1 MRIEERQITRHLGLD
16 DDLLDRIFSARGIAE
31 PSQLERGLTNLLS
44 PADLP
49 DIDIAAARLADAV
62 EQNQNILIVG
72 DFDADGATSVALCL
86 LALRA
91 MGAVNVDFLV
101 PNRFDYG
108 YGLSPEIVQLA
119 ATRAPTVIVTVDNGV
134 ASVDGVAMA
143 NEAGIDVVVTDH
155 HLPGDV
161 LPDAHALVNPN
172 VGDNAFASKSMAG
185 VGVAY
190 YLLSWVRQTLRQ
202 REYFA
207 SRQIPEPN
215 MAQYLDLVALGTV
228 ADVVSLDQN
237 NRILVH
243 QGLLR
248 IRRGMT
254 RPGIAALARVGKR
267 DLTTLSAADMGFA
280 LGPRLN
286 AAGRLQD
293 MSVGIRCLITDD
305 PAEAGQLAAE
315 LNSLNQTRREIEQGM
330 VADAEMILTQIT
342 PAPDEMGI
350 AVYHES
356 FHQGVVGIVAGRL
369 REKYHRPTIVF
380 ADASDTSDELKGSA
394 RSIDGLNIRDVLD
407 GIATRLPGMLPKFGG
422 HAMAAGLSIKRV
434 HLARFQKAF
443 DKAVRAAVTP
453 DMLDAV
459 LLTDGS
465 LTQEQMNLQTVAT
478 LADAGPWGS
487 GFAEPRL
494 FAGEFKLVNQRVVGQ
509 DHLKLVLGLNNQLI
523 DAIAFRQ
530 KPLKASPSASKLSTN
545 QRLTTMQVSKP
556 CSSWWSTLRR
566 CLRLHAACGVQ

>member
-1 MRIEERQITRHLGLD
+1 MRIETRQPVNRLGLD
-16 DDLLDRIFSARGIAE
+16 DDLLDRVFAARGITE
-31 PSQLERGLTNLLS
+31 PAQLERGLSNLLS

-49 DIDIAAARLADAV
+49 EIDQAAKRLADAV
-62 EQNQNILIVG
+62 VEDQKILIVG

-91 MGAVNVDFLV
+91 MGARQVDFLV

-119 ATRAPTVIVTVDNGV
+119 AAMEPRVIVTVDNGV
-134 ASVDGVAMA
+134 ASVDGVALA
-143 NEAGIDVVVTDH
+143 NELGIDVVVTDH

-161 LPDAHALVNPN
+161 LPDAFALVNPN
-172 VGDNAFASKSMAG
+172 VGGSSFGSKAMAG

-190 YLLSWVRQTLRQ
+190 YLLSWVRQALRQ
-202 REYFA
+202 RQHFA
-207 SRQIPEPN
+207 SRGIDEPN

-228 ADVVSLDQN
+228 ADVVPLDHN

-248 IRRGMT
+248 IQRGMT

-267 DLTTLSAADMGFA
+267 DLTTLSASDMGFA

-293 MSVGIRCLITDD
+293 MSVGIRCLVTDD

-315 LNSLNQTRREIEQGM
+315 LDGLNQTRREIEQGM

-342 PAPDEMGI
+342 PDPDEMGI

-369 REKYHRPTIVF
+369 REKFHRPAIVF
-380 ADASDTSDELKGSA
+380 ADASEGSDELKGSA
-394 RSIDGLNIRDVLD
+394 RSIDGLNIRDLLD
-407 GIATRLPGMLPKFGG
+407 SIATKRPGMLLKFGG

-434 HLARFQKAF
+434 HLPRFQTAF

-459 LLTDGS
+459 LLTDGE
-465 LTQEQMNLQTVAT
+465 LAKEALNLDTVAK
-478 LADAGPWGS
+478 LANAGPWGN
-487 GFAEPRL
+487 GFAEPT
-494 FAGEFKLVNQRVVGQ
+494 FAGEFTLVNQRVVGQ
-509 DHLKLVLGLNNQLI
+509 DHLKLVFALQDQLI

-530 KPLKASPSASKLSTN
+530 PPLDGQPQRVRVVYKPALN
-545 QRLTTMQVSKP
+545 DYGGQQ
-556 CSSWWSTLRR
+556 TLQ
-566 CLRLHAACGVQ
+566 LMVEYIEAMS

>member
-1 MRIEERQITRHLGLD
+1 MRIETRQSVNRLGLD
-16 DDLLDRIFSARGIAE
+16 DDLLDRVFAARGITE
-31 PSQLERGLTNLLS
+31 PAQLERGLSNLLS

-49 DIDIAAARLADAV
+49 EIDQAAKRLADAV
-62 EQNQNILIVG
+62 VEDQKILIVG

-91 MGAVNVDFLV
+91 MGTRQVDFLV

-119 ATRAPTVIVTVDNGV
+119 AAMEPRVIVTVDNGV
-134 ASVDGVAMA
+134 ASVGGVALA
-143 NEAGIDVVVTDH
+143 NELGIDVVVTDH

-161 LPDAHALVNPN
+161 LPNAFALVNPN
-172 VGDNAFASKSMAG
+172 VGGSSFGSKAMAG

-190 YLLSWVRQTLRQ
+190 YLLSWVRQALRQ
-202 REYFA
+202 RQHFV
-207 SRQIPEPN
+207 SRGIDEPN

-228 ADVVSLDQN
+228 ADVVPLDYN

-248 IRRGMT
+248 IQRGMT

-267 DLTTLSAADMGFA
+267 DLTTLSASDMGFA

-293 MSVGIRCLITDD
+293 MSVGIRCLVTDD

-315 LNSLNQTRREIEQGM
+315 LDGLNQTRREIEQGM

-342 PAPDEMGI
+342 PDPDEMGI

-369 REKYHRPTIVF
+369 REKFHRPAIVF
-380 ADASDTSDELKGSA
+380 ADASEGSDELKGSA
-394 RSIDGLNIRDVLD
+394 RSIDGLNIRDLLD
-407 GIATRLPGMLPKFGG
+407 SIATKRPGMLLKFGG

-434 HLARFQKAF
+434 HLPRFQTAF

-459 LLTDGS
+459 LLTDGE
-465 LTQEQMNLQTVAT
+465 LAKEALNLDTVAK
-478 LADAGPWGS
+478 LANAGPWGN
-487 GFAEPRL
+487 GFAEPT
-494 FAGEFKLVNQRVVGQ
+494 FAGEFTLVNQRVVGQ
-509 DHLKLVLGLNNQLI
+509 DHLKLVFALQDQLI

-530 KPLKASPSASKLSTN
+530 PPLDGQPQRVRVVYKPALN
-545 QRLTTMQVSKP
+545 DYGGQQ
-556 CSSWWSTLRR
+556 TLQ
-566 CLRLHAACGVQ
+566 LMVEYIEAMS

>member
-1 MRIEERQITRHLGLD
+1 MRIEQRQPTQQLGLD
-16 DDLLDRIFSARGIAE
+16 DDLLDRVFAARGISD
-31 PSQLERGLTNLLS
+31 PSQLERGLVNLLS

-49 DIDIAAARLADAV
+49 EIDIAAARLADAV
-62 EQNQNILIVG
+62 EQNQKILIVG

-119 ATRAPTVIVTVDNGV
+119 ATLAPNVIVTVDNGV
-134 ASVDGVAMA
+134 ASVDGVALA

-202 REYFA
+202 RDYFA

-215 MAQYLDLVALGTV
+215 MAQYLDLVALGTI
-228 ADVVSLDQN
+228 ADVVPLDQN

-248 IRRGMT
+248 IRRGKT

-267 DLTTLSAADMGFA
+267 DLPTLSAADMGFA

-293 MSVGIRCLITDD
+293 MSVGIRCLVTDD

-315 LNSLNQTRREIEQGM
+315 LDSLNQTRREIEQGM

-369 REKYHRPTIVF
+369 REKFHRPAIVF

-407 GIATRLPGMLPKFGG
+407 SIATRLPGMLPKFGG

-443 DKAVRAAVTP
+443 DKAVRAAVTQ

-465 LTQEQMNLQTVAT
+465 LNQEQLNLQTVAT
-478 LADAGPWGS
+478 LADAGPWGN
-487 GFAEPRL
+487 GFAEPL
-494 FAGEFKLVNQRVVGQ
+494 FAGEFTLVNQRVVGQ
-509 DHLKLVLGLNNQLI
+509 DHLKLVLGFNDQLI

-530 KPLKASPSASKLSTN
+530 KPLDGQPK
-545 QRLTTMQVSKP
+545 QVNVVYKP
-556 CSSWWSTLRR
+556 ALNDYAGQQTLQ
-566 CLRLHAACGVQ
+566 LRVEYIEAMS

>member
-1 MRIEERQITRHLGLD
+1 MRIETRQSVNRLGLD
-16 DDLLDRIFSARGIAE
+16 DDLLDRVFAARGITE
-31 PSQLERGLTNLLS
+31 PAQLERGLSNLLS

-49 DIDIAAARLADAV
+49 EIDQAAKRLADAV
-62 EQNQNILIVG
+62 VEDQKILIVG

-91 MGAVNVDFLV
+91 MGARHVDFLV

-108 YGLSPEIVQLA
+108 YGLSPEIVLLA
-119 ATRAPTVIVTVDNGV
+119 ATMEPRVIVTVDNGV
-134 ASVDGVAMA
+134 ASVDGVALA
-143 NEAGIDVVVTDH
+143 NELGIDVVVTDH

-161 LPDAHALVNPN
+161 LPDAFALVNPN
-172 VGDNAFASKSMAG
+172 VGGSSFGSKAMAG

-190 YLLSWVRQTLRQ
+190 YLLSWVRQALRQ
-202 REYFA
+202 RQHFV
-207 SRQIPEPN
+207 SRGIDEPN

-228 ADVVSLDQN
+228 ADVVPLDHN

-248 IRRGMT
+248 IQRGMT

-267 DLTTLSAADMGFA
+267 DLTTLSASDMGFA

-293 MSVGIRCLITDD
+293 MSVGIRCLVTDD

-315 LNSLNQTRREIEQGM
+315 LDGLNQTRREIEQGM

-342 PAPDEMGI
+342 PDPDEMGI

-369 REKYHRPTIVF
+369 REKFHRPAIVF
-380 ADASDTSDELKGSA
+380 ADASEGSDELKGSA
-394 RSIDGLNIRDVLD
+394 RSIDGLNIRDLLD
-407 GIATRLPGMLPKFGG
+407 SIATKRPGMLLKFGG

-434 HLARFQKAF
+434 HLPRFQTAF

-459 LLTDGS
+459 LLTDGE
-465 LTQEQMNLQTVAT
+465 LAKEALNLDTVAK
-478 LADAGPWGS
+478 LANAGPWGN
-487 GFAEPRL
+487 GFAEPT
-494 FAGEFKLVNQRVVGQ
+494 FAGEFTLVNQRVVGQ
-509 DHLKLVLGLNNQLI
+509 DHLKLVFALQDQLI

-530 KPLKASPSASKLSTN
+530 PPLDGQPQRVRVVYKPALN
-545 QRLTTMQVSKP
+545 DYGGRQ
-556 CSSWWSTLRR
+556 TLQ
-566 CLRLHAACGVQ
+566 LMVEYIEAMS

>member
-1 MRIEERQITRHLGLD
+1 MRIETRQSVNRLGLD
-16 DDLLDRIFSARGIAE
+16 DDLLDRVFAARGITE
-31 PSQLERGLTNLLS
+31 PAQLERGLSNLLS

-49 DIDIAAARLADAV
+49 EIDQAAKRLADAV
-62 EQNQNILIVG
+62 VEDQKILIVG

-91 MGAVNVDFLV
+91 MGARQVDFLV

-119 ATRAPTVIVTVDNGV
+119 AAMEPRVIVTVDNGV
-134 ASVDGVAMA
+134 ASVDGVALA
-143 NEAGIDVVVTDH
+143 NELGIDVVVTDH

-161 LPDAHALVNPN
+161 LPNAFALVNPN
-172 VGDNAFASKSMAG
+172 VGGSSFGSKAMAG

-190 YLLSWVRQTLRQ
+190 YLLSWVRQALRQ
-202 REYFA
+202 RQHFA
-207 SRQIPEPN
+207 SRGIDEPN

-228 ADVVSLDQN
+228 ADVVPLDHN

-248 IRRGMT
+248 IQRGMT

-267 DLTTLSAADMGFA
+267 DLTTLSASDMGFA

-293 MSVGIRCLITDD
+293 MSVGIRCLVTDD

-315 LNSLNQTRREIEQGM
+315 LDGLNQTRREIEQGM

-342 PAPDEMGI
+342 PDPDEMGI

-369 REKYHRPTIVF
+369 REKFHRPAIVF
-380 ADASDTSDELKGSA
+380 ADASEGSDELKGSA
-394 RSIDGLNIRDVLD
+394 RSIDGLNIRDLLD
-407 GIATRLPGMLPKFGG
+407 SIATKRPGMLLKFGG

-434 HLARFQKAF
+434 HLPRFQTAF

-459 LLTDGS
+459 LLTDGE
-465 LTQEQMNLQTVAT
+465 LAKEALNLDTVAK
-478 LADAGPWGS
+478 LANAGPWGN
-487 GFAEPRL
+487 GFAEPT
-494 FAGEFKLVNQRVVGQ
+494 FAGEFTLVNQRVVGQ
-509 DHLKLVLGLNNQLI
+509 DHLKLVFALQDQLI

-530 KPLKASPSASKLSTN
+530 PPLDGQPQRVRVVYKPALN
-545 QRLTTMQVSKP
+545 DYGGQQ
-556 CSSWWSTLRR
+556 TLQ
-566 CLRLHAACGVQ
+566 LMVEYIEAMS

>member
-1 MRIEERQITRHLGLD
+1 MRIEQRQPSSKLGLA
-16 DDLLDRIFSARGIAE
+16 DDLLDRVFAARGITDKA
-31 PSQLERGLTNLLS
+31 QLERGFANLLS

-49 DIDIAAARLADAV
+49 QIDVAAQRLADAV
-62 EQNQNILIVG
+62 EGDEAILIVG

-86 LALRA
+86 LALGA
-91 MGAVNVDFLV
+91 MGARHVDFLV

-119 ATRAPTVIVTVDNGV
+119 AGTKPQVIVTVDNGV
-134 ASVDGVAMA
+134 ASVDGVALA
-143 NEAGIDVVVTDH
+143 NEMGIDVIVTDH
-155 HLPGDV
+155 HLPGET
-161 LPDAHALVNPN
+161 LPDAYALVNPN
-172 VGDNAFASKSMAG
+172 VGDNQFASKAMAG

-190 YLLSWVRQTLRQ
+190 YLLSWLRQTLRQ
-202 REYFA
+202 RNYFT
-207 SRQIPEPN
+207 SRNIDEPN

-228 ADVVSLDQN
+228 ADVVPLDHN

-248 IRRGMT
+248 IQRGMT
-254 RPGIAALARVGKR
+254 RPGIVALARVGKR

-293 MSVGIRCLITDD
+293 MSVGIRCLVTDD
-305 PAEAGQLAAE
+305 PAEASQLAAE
-315 LNSLNQTRREIEQGM
+315 LDGLNQARREIEQGM

-342 PAPDEMGI
+342 PNPDEMGI

-369 REKYHRPTIVF
+369 REKFHRPAIVF

-394 RSIDGLNIRDVLD
+394 RSIDGLNIRDLLD
-407 GIATRLPGMLPKFGG
+407 GIATQRPGMLLKFGG

-434 HLARFQKAF
+434 HLPRFQKAF
-443 DKAVRAAVTP
+443 DKAVRASVTP

-459 LLTDGS
+459 LLTDGE
-465 LTQEQMNLQTVAT
+465 LDRAALNLDTVAK
-478 LADAGPWGS
+478 LQNAGPWGN
-487 GFAEPRL
+487 GFSEPL
-494 FAGEFKLVNQRVVGQ
+494 FSGEFRLVNQRVVGQ
-509 DHLKLVLGLNNQLI
+509 DHLKLVLEFQDRLI

-530 KPLKASPSASKLSTN
+530 PLLAGQPEHVKVVYKPALN
-545 QRLTTMQVSKP
+545 DYGGRQ
-556 CSSWWSTLRR
+556 TLQ
-566 CLRLHAACGVQ
+566 LMVEYLEAMA

>member
-1 MRIEERQITRHLGLD
+1 MRIEQRQPTQHLGLD
-16 DDLLDRIFSARGIAE
+16 DDLLDRVFSARGIND
-31 PSQLERGLTNLLS
+31 PSQLERGLVNLLS

-49 DIDIAAARLADAV
+49 EIDIAAARLADAV
-62 EQNQNILIVG
+62 EQNQKILIVG

-91 MGAVNVDFLV
+91 MGATNVDFLV

-119 ATRAPTVIVTVDNGV
+119 ATLAPNVIVTVDNGV
-134 ASVDGVAMA
+134 ASVDGVALA
-143 NEAGIDVVVTDH
+143 NEMGIDVVVTDH

-202 REYFA
+202 RDYFA
-207 SRQIPEPN
+207 SRQMPEPN

-228 ADVVSLDQN
+228 ADVVPLDQN

-248 IRRGMT
+248 IRRGKT

-267 DLTTLSAADMGFA
+267 DLSTLSASDMGFA

-293 MSVGIRCLITDD
+293 MSVGIRCLVTDD

-315 LNSLNQTRREIEQGM
+315 LDSLNQTRREIEQGM

-369 REKYHRPTIVF
+369 REKFHRPAIVF
-380 ADASDTSDELKGSA
+380 ADASDASDELKGSA

-407 GIATRLPGMLPKFGG
+407 SIATRLPGMLPKFGG

-443 DKAVRAAVTP
+443 DKAVRAAVTQ

-465 LTQEQMNLQTVAT
+465 LKQEQLNLQTVAT
-478 LADAGPWGS
+478 LADAGPWGN
-487 GFAEPRL
+487 GFAEPL

-509 DHLKLVLGLNNQLI
+509 DHLKLVLGLNDQLI

-530 KPLKASPSASKLSTN
+530 KPLGGQPEHVN
-545 QRLTTMQVSKP
+545 VVYKP
-556 CSSWWSTLRR
+556 ALNDYAGQQTLQ
-566 CLRLHAACGVQ
+566 LMVEYIEAMS

>member
-1 MRIEERQITRHLGLD
+1 MRIEQRQPTQHLGLH
-16 DDLLDRIFSARGIAE
+16 DDLLDRVFSARGIND
-31 PSQLERGLTNLLS
+31 PSQLERGLVNLLS

-49 DIDIAAARLADAV
+49 EIDIAAARLADAV
-62 EQNQNILIVG
+62 EQNQKILIVG

-91 MGAVNVDFLV
+91 MGATNVDFLV

-119 ATRAPTVIVTVDNGV
+119 ATLAPNVIVTVDNGV
-134 ASVDGVAMA
+134 ASVDGVALA

-202 REYFA
+202 RDYFA

-228 ADVVSLDQN
+228 ADVVPLDQN

-248 IRRGMT
+248 IRRGKT
-254 RPGIAALARVGKR
+254 RPGFAALARVGKR
-267 DLTTLSAADMGFA
+267 DLSTLSASDMGFA

-293 MSVGIRCLITDD
+293 MSVGIRCLVTDD

-315 LNSLNQTRREIEQGM
+315 LDSLNQTRREIEQGM

-369 REKYHRPTIVF
+369 REKFNRPAIVF

-407 GIATRLPGMLPKFGG
+407 SIATRLPGMLPKFGG

-443 DKAVRAAVTP
+443 DKAVRAAVTQ

-465 LTQEQMNLQTVAT
+465 LKQEQLNLQTVAT
-478 LADAGPWGS
+478 LADAGPWGN
-487 GFAEPRL
+487 GFAEPL

-509 DHLKLVLGLNNQLI
+509 DHLKLVLGLNDQLI

-530 KPLKASPSASKLSTN
+530 KPLDGQPEHVK
-545 QRLTTMQVSKP
+545 VVYKP
-556 CSSWWSTLRR
+556 ALNDYADQQTLQ
-566 CLRLHAACGVQ
+566 LVVEYIEAMS

>member
-1 MRIEERQITRHLGLD
+1 MRIEQRQPTQHLGLD
-16 DDLLDRIFSARGIAE
+16 DDLLDRVFSARGIND
-31 PSQLERGLTNLLS
+31 PSQLERGLVNLLS

-49 DIDIAAARLADAV
+49 EIDIAAARLADAV
-62 EQNQNILIVG
+62 EQNQKILIVG

-91 MGAVNVDFLV
+91 MGATNVDFLV

-119 ATRAPTVIVTVDNGV
+119 ATLAPNVIVTVDNGV
-134 ASVDGVAMA
+134 ASVDGVALA

-202 REYFA
+202 RDYFA

-228 ADVVSLDQN
+228 ADVVPLDQN

-248 IRRGMT
+248 IRRGKT

-267 DLTTLSAADMGFA
+267 DLSTLSASDMGFA

-293 MSVGIRCLITDD
+293 MSVGIRCLVTDD

-315 LNSLNQTRREIEQGM
+315 LDSLNQTRREIEQGM

-369 REKYHRPTIVF
+369 REKFHRPAIVF

-407 GIATRLPGMLPKFGG
+407 SIATRLPGMLPKFGG

-443 DKAVRAAVTP
+443 DKAVRAAVTQ

-465 LTQEQMNLQTVAT
+465 LKQEQLNLQTVAT
-478 LADAGPWGS
+478 LADAGPWGN
-487 GFAEPRL
+487 GFAEPL

-509 DHLKLVLGLNNQLI
+509 DHLKLVLGLNDQLI

-530 KPLKASPSASKLSTN
+530 KPLGGQPEHVN
-545 QRLTTMQVSKP
+545 VVYKP
-556 CSSWWSTLRR
+556 ALNDYAGQQTLQ
-566 CLRLHAACGVQ
+566 LMVEYIEAMS

>member
-1 MRIEERQITRHLGLD
+1 MRIETRQSVNRLGLD
-16 DDLLDRIFSARGIAE
+16 DDLLDRVFAARGITE
-31 PSQLERGLTNLLS
+31 PAQLERGLSNLLS

-49 DIDIAAARLADAV
+49 EIDQAAKRLADAV
-62 EQNQNILIVG
+62 VEDQKILIVG

-91 MGAVNVDFLV
+91 MGARQVDFLV

-119 ATRAPTVIVTVDNGV
+119 AAMEPRVIVTVDNGV
-134 ASVDGVAMA
+134 ASVDGVALA
-143 NEAGIDVVVTDH
+143 NELGIDVVVTDH

-161 LPDAHALVNPN
+161 LPNAFALVNPN
-172 VGDNAFASKSMAG
+172 VGGSSFGSKAMAG

-190 YLLSWVRQTLRQ
+190 YLLSWVRQALRQ
-202 REYFA
+202 RQHFA
-207 SRQIPEPN
+207 SRGIDEPN

-228 ADVVSLDQN
+228 ADVVPLDHN

-248 IRRGMT
+248 IQRGMT

-267 DLTTLSAADMGFA
+267 DLATLSASDMGFA

-293 MSVGIRCLITDD
+293 MSVGIRCLVTDD

-315 LNSLNQTRREIEQGM
+315 LDGLNQTRREIEQGM

-342 PAPDEMGI
+342 PDPDEMGI

-369 REKYHRPTIVF
+369 REKFHRPAIVF
-380 ADASDTSDELKGSA
+380 ADASEGSDELKGSA
-394 RSIDGLNIRDVLD
+394 RSIDGLNIRDLLD
-407 GIATRLPGMLPKFGG
+407 SIATKRPGMLLKFGG

-434 HLARFQKAF
+434 HLPRFQTAF

-459 LLTDGS
+459 LLTDGE
-465 LTQEQMNLQTVAT
+465 LAKEALNLDTVAK
-478 LADAGPWGS
+478 LANAGPWGN
-487 GFAEPRL
+487 GFAEPT
-494 FAGEFKLVNQRVVGQ
+494 FAGEFTLVNQRVVGQ
-509 DHLKLVLGLNNQLI
+509 DHLKLVFALQDQLI

-530 KPLKASPSASKLSTN
+530 PPLDGQPQRVRVVYKPALN
-545 QRLTTMQVSKP
+545 DYGGQQ
-556 CSSWWSTLRR
+556 TLQ
-566 CLRLHAACGVQ
+566 LMVEYIEAMS

>member
-1 MRIEERQITRHLGLD
+1 MRIETRQPVNRLGLD
-16 DDLLDRIFSARGIAE
+16 DDLLDRVFAARGITE
-31 PSQLERGLTNLLS
+31 PAQLERGLSNLLS

-49 DIDIAAARLADAV
+49 EIDQAAKRLADAV
-62 EQNQNILIVG
+62 VEDQKILIVG

-91 MGAVNVDFLV
+91 MGARQVDFLV

-119 ATRAPTVIVTVDNGV
+119 AAMEPRVIVTVDNGV
-134 ASVDGVAMA
+134 ASVGGVALA
-143 NEAGIDVVVTDH
+143 NELGIDVVVTDH

-161 LPDAHALVNPN
+161 LPNAFALVNPN
-172 VGDNAFASKSMAG
+172 VGGSSFGSKAMAG

-190 YLLSWVRQTLRQ
+190 YLLSWVRQALRQ
-202 REYFA
+202 RQHFA
-207 SRQIPEPN
+207 SRGIDEPN

-228 ADVVSLDQN
+228 ADVVPLDHN

-248 IRRGMT
+248 IQRGMT

-267 DLTTLSAADMGFA
+267 DLTTLSASDMGFA

-293 MSVGIRCLITDD
+293 MSVGIRCLVTDD

-315 LNSLNQTRREIEQGM
+315 LDGLNQTRREIEQGM

-342 PAPDEMGI
+342 PDPDEMGI

-369 REKYHRPTIVF
+369 REKFHRPAIVF
-380 ADASDTSDELKGSA
+380 ADASEGSDELKGSA
-394 RSIDGLNIRDVLD
+394 RSIDGLNIRDLLD
-407 GIATRLPGMLPKFGG
+407 SIATKRPGMLLKFGG

-434 HLARFQKAF
+434 HLPRFQTAF

-459 LLTDGS
+459 LLTDGE
-465 LTQEQMNLQTVAT
+465 LAKEALNLDTVAK
-478 LADAGPWGS
+478 LANAGPWGN
-487 GFAEPRL
+487 GFAEPT
-494 FAGEFKLVNQRVVGQ
+494 FAGEFTLVNQRVVGQ
-509 DHLKLVLGLNNQLI
+509 DHLKLVFALQDQLI

-530 KPLKASPSASKLSTN
+530 PPLDGQPQRVRVVYKPALN
-545 QRLTTMQVSKP
+545 DYGGQQ
-556 CSSWWSTLRR
+556 TLQ
-566 CLRLHAACGVQ
+566 LMVEYIEAMS

>member
-1 MRIEERQITRHLGLD
+1 MRIETRQPVNRLGLD
-16 DDLLDRIFSARGIAE
+16 DDLLDRVFAARGITE
-31 PSQLERGLTNLLS
+31 PAQLERGLSNLLS

-49 DIDIAAARLADAV
+49 EIDQAAKRLADAV
-62 EQNQNILIVG
+62 VEDQKILIVG

-91 MGAVNVDFLV
+91 MGARQVDFLV

-119 ATRAPTVIVTVDNGV
+119 AAMEPRVIVTVDNGV
-134 ASVDGVAMA
+134 ASVDGVALA
-143 NEAGIDVVVTDH
+143 NELGIDVVVTDH

-161 LPDAHALVNPN
+161 LPNAFALVNPN
-172 VGDNAFASKSMAG
+172 VGGSSFGSKAMAG

-190 YLLSWVRQTLRQ
+190 YLLSWVRQALRQ
-202 REYFA
+202 RQHFV
-207 SRQIPEPN
+207 SRGIDEPN

-228 ADVVSLDQN
+228 ADVVPLDHN

-248 IRRGMT
+248 IQRGMT

-267 DLTTLSAADMGFA
+267 DLTTLSASDMGFA

-293 MSVGIRCLITDD
+293 MSVGIRCLVTDD

-315 LNSLNQTRREIEQGM
+315 LDGLNQTRREIEQGM

-342 PAPDEMGI
+342 PDPDEMGI

-369 REKYHRPTIVF
+369 REKFHRPAIVF
-380 ADASDTSDELKGSA
+380 ADASEGSDELKGSA
-394 RSIDGLNIRDVLD
+394 RSIDGLNIRDLLD
-407 GIATRLPGMLPKFGG
+407 SIATKRPGMLLKFGG

-434 HLARFQKAF
+434 HLPRFQTAF

-459 LLTDGS
+459 LLTDGE
-465 LTQEQMNLQTVAT
+465 LAKEALNLDTVAK
-478 LADAGPWGS
+478 LANAGPWGN
-487 GFAEPRL
+487 GFAEPT
-494 FAGEFKLVNQRVVGQ
+494 FAGEFTLVNQRVVGQ
-509 DHLKLVLGLNNQLI
+509 DHLKLVFALQDQLI

-530 KPLKASPSASKLSTN
+530 PPLDGQPQRVRVVYKPALN
-545 QRLTTMQVSKP
+545 DYGGRQ
-556 CSSWWSTLRR
+556 TLQ
-566 CLRLHAACGVQ
+566 LMVEYIEAMS

>member
-1 MRIEERQITRHLGLD
+1 MRIETRQPVNRLGLD
-16 DDLLDRIFSARGIAE
+16 DDLLDRVFAARGITE
-31 PSQLERGLTNLLS
+31 PAQLERGLSNLLS

-49 DIDIAAARLADAV
+49 EIDQAAKRLADAV
-62 EQNQNILIVG
+62 VEDQKILIVG

-91 MGAVNVDFLV
+91 MGARQVDFLV

-119 ATRAPTVIVTVDNGV
+119 AAMEPRVIVTVDNGV
-134 ASVDGVAMA
+134 ASVDGVALA
-143 NEAGIDVVVTDH
+143 NELGIDVVVTDH

-161 LPDAHALVNPN
+161 LPNAFALVNPN
-172 VGDNAFASKSMAG
+172 VGGSSFGSKAMAG

-190 YLLSWVRQTLRQ
+190 YLLSWVRQALRQ
-202 REYFA
+202 RQHFV
-207 SRQIPEPN
+207 SRGIDEPN

-228 ADVVSLDQN
+228 ADVVPLDHN

-248 IRRGMT
+248 IQRGMT

-267 DLTTLSAADMGFA
+267 DLTTLSASDMGFA

-293 MSVGIRCLITDD
+293 MSVGIRCLVTDD

-315 LNSLNQTRREIEQGM
+315 LDGLNQTRREIEQGM

-342 PAPDEMGI
+342 PDPDEMGI

-369 REKYHRPTIVF
+369 REKFHRPAIVF
-380 ADASDTSDELKGSA
+380 ADASEGSDELKGSA
-394 RSIDGLNIRDVLD
+394 RSIDGLNIRDLLD
-407 GIATRLPGMLPKFGG
+407 SIATKRPGMLLKFGG

-434 HLARFQKAF
+434 HLPRFQTAF

-459 LLTDGS
+459 LLTDGE
-465 LTQEQMNLQTVAT
+465 LAKEALNLDTVAK
-478 LADAGPWGS
+478 LANAGPWGN
-487 GFAEPRL
+487 GFAEPT
-494 FAGEFKLVNQRVVGQ
+494 FAGEFTLVNQRVVGQ
-509 DHLKLVLGLNNQLI
+509 DHLKLVFALQDQLI

-530 KPLKASPSASKLSTN
+530 LPLEGQPQRVRVVYKPALN
-545 QRLTTMQVSKP
+545 DYGGQQ
-556 CSSWWSTLRR
+556 TLQ
-566 CLRLHAACGVQ
+566 LMVEYIEAMS

>member
-1 MRIEERQITRHLGLD
+1 MRIETRQSVNRLGLD
-16 DDLLDRIFSARGIAE
+16 DDLLDRVFAARGITE
-31 PSQLERGLTNLLS
+31 PAQLERGLSNLLS

-49 DIDIAAARLADAV
+49 EIDQAAKRLADAV
-62 EQNQNILIVG
+62 VEDQKILIVG
-72 DFDADGATSVALCL
+72 DFDADGASSVALCL

-91 MGAVNVDFLV
+91 MGARQVDFLV

-119 ATRAPTVIVTVDNGV
+119 AGMEPQVIVTVDNGV
-134 ASVDGVAMA
+134 ASVDGVALA
-143 NEAGIDVVVTDH
+143 NELGIDVVVTDH

-161 LPDAHALVNPN
+161 LPDAFALVNPN
-172 VGDNAFASKSMAG
+172 VGGSSFGSKAMAG

-190 YLLSWVRQTLRQ
+190 YLLSWVRQALRQ
-202 REYFA
+202 RQHFI
-207 SRQIPEPN
+207 SRGIDEPN

-228 ADVVSLDQN
+228 ADVVPLDHN

-248 IRRGMT
+248 IQRGMT

-267 DLTTLSAADMGFA
+267 DLTTLSASDMGFA

-293 MSVGIRCLITDD
+293 MSVGIRCLVTDD

-315 LNSLNQTRREIEQGM
+315 LDGLNQTRREIEQGM

-342 PAPDEMGI
+342 PDPDEMGI

-369 REKYHRPTIVF
+369 REKFHRPAIVF
-380 ADASDTSDELKGSA
+380 ADASEGSDELKGSA
-394 RSIDGLNIRDVLD
+394 RSIDGLNIRDLLD
-407 GIATRLPGMLPKFGG
+407 SIATKRPGMLLKFGG

-434 HLARFQKAF
+434 HLPRFQTAF

-453 DMLDAV
+453 DILDAV
-459 LLTDGS
+459 LLTDGE
-465 LTQEQMNLQTVAT
+465 LAKEALNLDTVAK
-478 LADAGPWGS
+478 LANAGPWGN
-487 GFAEPRL
+487 GFAEPS
-494 FAGEFKLVNQRVVGQ
+494 FAGEFTLVNQRVVGQ
-509 DHLKLVLGLNNQLI
+509 DHLKLVFALQDQLI

-530 KPLKASPSASKLSTN
+530 PPLEGQPQRVRVVYKPALN
-545 QRLTTMQVSKP
+545 DYGGQQ
-556 CSSWWSTLRR
+556 TLQ
-566 CLRLHAACGVQ
+566 LMVEYIEAMS

>member
-1 MRIEERQITRHLGLD
+1 MRIETRQSVNRLGLD
-16 DDLLDRIFSARGIAE
+16 DDLLDRVFAARGITE
-31 PSQLERGLTNLLS
+31 PAQLERGLSNLLS

-49 DIDIAAARLADAV
+49 EIDQAAKRLADAV
-62 EQNQNILIVG
+62 VEDQKILIVG

-91 MGAVNVDFLV
+91 MGARQVDFLV

-119 ATRAPTVIVTVDNGV
+119 AAMEPRVIVTVDNGV
-134 ASVDGVAMA
+134 ASVGGVALA
-143 NEAGIDVVVTDH
+143 NELGIDVVVTDH

-161 LPDAHALVNPN
+161 LPDAFALVNPN
-172 VGDNAFASKSMAG
+172 VGGSSFGSKAMAG

-190 YLLSWVRQTLRQ
+190 YLLSWVRQALRQ
-202 REYFA
+202 RQHFV
-207 SRQIPEPN
+207 SRGIDEPN

-228 ADVVSLDQN
+228 ADVVPLDHN

-243 QGLLR
+243 QGLMR
-248 IRRGMT
+248 IQRGMT

-267 DLTTLSAADMGFA
+267 DLTTLSASDMGFA

-293 MSVGIRCLITDD
+293 MSVGIRCLVTDD

-315 LNSLNQTRREIEQGM
+315 LDGLNQTRREIEQGM

-342 PAPDEMGI
+342 PDPDEMGI

-369 REKYHRPTIVF
+369 REKFHRPAIVF
-380 ADASDTSDELKGSA
+380 ADASEGSDELKGSA
-394 RSIDGLNIRDVLD
+394 RSIDGLNIRDLLD
-407 GIATRLPGMLPKFGG
+407 SIATKRPGMLLKFGG

-434 HLARFQKAF
+434 HLPRFQTAF

-459 LLTDGS
+459 LLTDGE
-465 LTQEQMNLQTVAT
+465 LAKEALNLDTVAK
-478 LADAGPWGS
+478 LANAGPWGN
-487 GFAEPRL
+487 GFAEPT
-494 FAGEFKLVNQRVVGQ
+494 FAGEFTLVNQRVVGQ
-509 DHLKLVLGLNNQLI
+509 DHLKLVFALQDQLI

-530 KPLKASPSASKLSTN
+530 PPLDGQPQRVRVVYKPALN
-545 QRLTTMQVSKP
+545 DYGGQQ
-556 CSSWWSTLRR
+556 TLQ
-566 CLRLHAACGVQ
+566 LMVEYIEAMS

>member
-1 MRIEERQITRHLGLD
+1 MRIEQRQPTQHLGLH
-16 DDLLDRIFSARGIAE
+16 DDLLDRVFSARGIND
-31 PSQLERGLTNLLS
+31 PSQLERGLVNLLS

-49 DIDIAAARLADAV
+49 EIDIAAARLADAV
-62 EQNQNILIVG
+62 EQNQKILIVG

-91 MGAVNVDFLV
+91 MGATNVDFLV

-119 ATRAPTVIVTVDNGV
+119 ATLAPNVIVTVDNGV
-134 ASVDGVAMA
+134 ASVDGVALA
-143 NEAGIDVVVTDH
+143 NEMGIDVVVTDH

-202 REYFA
+202 RDYFG

-228 ADVVSLDQN
+228 ADVVPLDQN

-248 IRRGMT
+248 IRRGKT

-267 DLTTLSAADMGFA
+267 DLSTLSASDMGFA

-293 MSVGIRCLITDD
+293 MSVGIRCLVTDD

-315 LNSLNQTRREIEQGM
+315 LDNLNQTRREIEQGM

-369 REKYHRPTIVF
+369 REKFHRPAIVF

-407 GIATRLPGMLPKFGG
+407 SIATRLPGMLPKFGG

-443 DKAVRAAVTP
+443 DKAVRAAITQ

-465 LTQEQMNLQTVAT
+465 LKQEQLNLQTVAT
-478 LADAGPWGS
+478 LADAGPWGN
-487 GFAEPRL
+487 GFAEPL

-509 DHLKLVLGLNNQLI
+509 DHLKLVLGLNDQLI

-530 KPLKASPSASKLSTN
+530 KPLGGQPEHVN
-545 QRLTTMQVSKP
+545 VVYKP
-556 CSSWWSTLRR
+556 ALNDYAGQQTLQ
-566 CLRLHAACGVQ
+566 LMVEYIEAMS

>member
-1 MRIEERQITRHLGLD
+1 MRVEQRQPTQRLGLD
-16 DDLLDRIFSARGIAE
+16 DDLLDRIFSARGIDD
-31 PSQLERGLTNLLS
+31 PSQLERGLANLLS

-49 DIDIAAARLADAV
+49 EIDVAAARLADAV

-108 YGLSPEIVQLA
+108 YGLSPEIVRLA
-119 ATRAPTVIVTVDNGV
+119 ATRAPNVIVTVDNGV

-215 MAQYLDLVALGTV
+215 MARYLDLVALGTV
-228 ADVVSLDQN
+228 ADVVPLDQN

-243 QGLLR
+243 HGLLR

-293 MSVGIRCLITDD
+293 MSVGIRCLVTND
-305 PAEAGQLAAE
+305 PAEASQLAAE
-315 LNSLNQTRREIEQGM
+315 LDGLNQTRREIEQGM

-369 REKYHRPTIVF
+369 REKFHRPAIVF

-407 GIATRLPGMLPKFGG
+407 SIATRLPGMLPKFGG

-443 DKAVRAAVTP
+443 DKAVRAAVTA

-478 LADAGPWGS
+478 LADAGPWGN
-487 GFAEPRL
+487 GFAEPL
-494 FAGEFKLVNQRVVGQ
+494 FSGEFKLVNQRVVGQ
-509 DHLKLVLGLNNQLI
+509 DHLKLVLGLNDQLI
-523 DAIAFRQ
+523 DGIAFRQ
-530 KPLKASPSASKLSTN
+530 KPLEGQPEHVK
-545 QRLTTMQVSKP
+545 VVYKP
-556 CSSWWSTLRR
+556 ALNDYAGQQTLQ
-566 CLRLHAACGVQ
+566 LMVEYIEAMS

>member
-1 MRIEERQITRHLGLD
+1 MRIETRQPVNRLGLD
-16 DDLLDRIFSARGIAE
+16 DDLLDRVFAARGITE
-31 PSQLERGLTNLLS
+31 PAQLERGLSNLLS

-49 DIDIAAARLADAV
+49 EIDQAAKRLADAV
-62 EQNQNILIVG
+62 VEDQKILIVG

-91 MGAVNVDFLV
+91 MGARHVDFLV

-108 YGLSPEIVQLA
+108 YGLSPEIVLLA
-119 ATRAPTVIVTVDNGV
+119 ATMEPRVIVTVDNGV
-134 ASVDGVAMA
+134 ASVDGVALA
-143 NEAGIDVVVTDH
+143 NELGIDVVVTDH

-161 LPDAHALVNPN
+161 LPNAFALVNPN
-172 VGDNAFASKSMAG
+172 VGGSSFGSKAMAG

-190 YLLSWVRQTLRQ
+190 YLLSWVRQALRQ
-202 REYFA
+202 RQHFV
-207 SRQIPEPN
+207 SRGIDEPN

-228 ADVVSLDQN
+228 ADVVPLDHN

-248 IRRGMT
+248 IQRGMT

-267 DLTTLSAADMGFA
+267 DLTTLSASDMGFA

-293 MSVGIRCLITDD
+293 MSVGIRCLVTDD

-315 LNSLNQTRREIEQGM
+315 LDGLNQTRREIEQGM

-342 PAPDEMGI
+342 PDPDEMGI

-369 REKYHRPTIVF
+369 REKFHRPAIVF
-380 ADASDTSDELKGSA
+380 ADASEGSDELKGSA
-394 RSIDGLNIRDVLD
+394 RSIDGLNIRDLLD
-407 GIATRLPGMLPKFGG
+407 SIATKRPGMLLKFGG

-434 HLARFQKAF
+434 HLPRFQTAF

-459 LLTDGS
+459 LLTDGE
-465 LTQEQMNLQTVAT
+465 LAKEALNLDTVAK
-478 LADAGPWGS
+478 LANAGPWGN
-487 GFAEPRL
+487 GFAEPT
-494 FAGEFKLVNQRVVGQ
+494 FAGEFTLVNQRVVGQ
-509 DHLKLVLGLNNQLI
+509 GHLKLVFALQDQLI

-530 KPLKASPSASKLSTN
+530 PPLDGQPQRVRVVYKPALN
-545 QRLTTMQVSKP
+545 DYGGQQ
-556 CSSWWSTLRR
+556 TLQ
-566 CLRLHAACGVQ
+566 LMVEYIEAMS

>member
-1 MRIEERQITRHLGLD
+1 MRVEQRQPTQRLGLD
-16 DDLLDRIFSARGIAE
+16 DDLLDRIFSARGVDD
-31 PSQLERGLTNLLS
+31 PSQLERGLANLLS

-49 DIDIAAARLADAV
+49 EIDVAAARLADAV

-108 YGLSPEIVQLA
+108 YGLSPEIVRLA
-119 ATRAPTVIVTVDNGV
+119 ATRAPNVIVTVDNGV

-228 ADVVSLDQN
+228 ADVVPLDQN

-243 QGLLR
+243 HGLLR

-293 MSVGIRCLITDD
+293 MSVGIRCLVTDD
-305 PAEAGQLAAE
+305 PAEASQLAAE
-315 LNSLNQTRREIEQGM
+315 LDGLNQTRREIEQGM

-369 REKYHRPTIVF
+369 REKFHRPAIVF

-407 GIATRLPGMLPKFGG
+407 SIATRLPGMLPKFGG

-465 LTQEQMNLQTVAT
+465 LTQAQMNLQTVAT
-478 LADAGPWGS
+478 LADAGPWGN
-487 GFAEPRL
+487 GFAEPL
-494 FAGEFKLVNQRVVGQ
+494 FSGEFKLVNQRVVGQ
-509 DHLKLVLGLNNQLI
+509 DHLKLVLGLNDQLI

-530 KPLKASPSASKLSTN
+530 KPLEGQPEHVK
-545 QRLTTMQVSKP
+545 VVYKP
-556 CSSWWSTLRR
+556 ALNDYAGQQTLQ
-566 CLRLHAACGVQ
+566 LMVEYIEAMS

>member
-1 MRIEERQITRHLGLD
+1 MRIETRQPVNRLGLD
-16 DDLLDRIFSARGIAE
+16 DDLLDRVFAARGITE
-31 PSQLERGLTNLLS
+31 PAQLERGLSNLLS

-49 DIDIAAARLADAV
+49 EIDQAAKRLADAV
-62 EQNQNILIVG
+62 VEDQKILIVG

-91 MGAVNVDFLV
+91 MGTRQVDFLV

-119 ATRAPTVIVTVDNGV
+119 AAMEPRVIVTVDNGV
-134 ASVDGVAMA
+134 ASVGGVALA
-143 NEAGIDVVVTDH
+143 NELGIDVVVTDH

-161 LPDAHALVNPN
+161 LPDAFALVNPN
-172 VGDNAFASKSMAG
+172 VGGSSFGSKAMAG

-190 YLLSWVRQTLRQ
+190 YLLSWVRQALRQ
-202 REYFA
+202 RQHFV
-207 SRQIPEPN
+207 SRGIDEPN

-228 ADVVSLDQN
+228 ADVVPLDQN

-248 IRRGMT
+248 IQRGMT

-267 DLTTLSAADMGFA
+267 DLTTLSASDMGFA

-293 MSVGIRCLITDD
+293 MSVGIRCLVTDD

-315 LNSLNQTRREIEQGM
+315 LDGLNQTRREIEQGM

-342 PAPDEMGI
+342 PDPDEMGI

-369 REKYHRPTIVF
+369 REKFHRPAIVF
-380 ADASDTSDELKGSA
+380 ADASEGSDELKGSA
-394 RSIDGLNIRDVLD
+394 RSIDGLNIRDLLD
-407 GIATRLPGMLPKFGG
+407 SIATKRPGMLLKFGG

-434 HLARFQKAF
+434 HLPRFQTAF

-459 LLTDGS
+459 LLTDGE
-465 LTQEQMNLQTVAT
+465 LAKEALNLDTVAK
-478 LADAGPWGS
+478 LANAGPWGN
-487 GFAEPRL
+487 GFAEPT
-494 FAGEFKLVNQRVVGQ
+494 FAGEFTLVNQRVVGQ
-509 DHLKLVLGLNNQLI
+509 DHLKLVFALQDQLI

-530 KPLKASPSASKLSTN
+530 PPLDGQPQRVRVVYKPALN
-545 QRLTTMQVSKP
+545 DYGGQQ
-556 CSSWWSTLRR
+556 TLQ
-566 CLRLHAACGVQ
+566 LMVEYIEAMS

>member
-1 MRIEERQITRHLGLD
+1 MRIETRQPVNRLGLD
-16 DDLLDRIFSARGIAE
+16 DDLLDRVFAARGITE
-31 PSQLERGLTNLLS
+31 PAQLERGLSNLLS

-49 DIDIAAARLADAV
+49 EIDQAAKRLADAV
-62 EQNQNILIVG
+62 VEDQKILIVG

-91 MGAVNVDFLV
+91 MGARQVDFLV

-119 ATRAPTVIVTVDNGV
+119 AAMEPRVIVTVDNGV
-134 ASVDGVAMA
+134 ASVGGVALA
-143 NEAGIDVVVTDH
+143 NELGIDVVVTDH

-161 LPDAHALVNPN
+161 LPNAFALVNPN
-172 VGDNAFASKSMAG
+172 VGGSSFGSKAMAG

-190 YLLSWVRQTLRQ
+190 YLLSWVRQALRQ
-202 REYFA
+202 RQHFV
-207 SRQIPEPN
+207 SRGIDEPN

-228 ADVVSLDQN
+228 ADVVPLDHN

-248 IRRGMT
+248 IQRGMT

-267 DLTTLSAADMGFA
+267 DLTTLSASDMGFA

-293 MSVGIRCLITDD
+293 MSVGIRCLVTDD

-315 LNSLNQTRREIEQGM
+315 LDGLNQTRREIEQGM

-342 PAPDEMGI
+342 PDPDEMGI

-369 REKYHRPTIVF
+369 REKFHRPAIVF
-380 ADASDTSDELKGSA
+380 ADASEGSDELKGSA
-394 RSIDGLNIRDVLD
+394 RSIDGLNIRDLLD
-407 GIATRLPGMLPKFGG
+407 SIATKRPGMLLKFGG

-434 HLARFQKAF
+434 HLPRFQTAF

-459 LLTDGS
+459 LLTDGE
-465 LTQEQMNLQTVAT
+465 LAKEALNLDTVAK
-478 LADAGPWGS
+478 LANAGPWGN
-487 GFAEPRL
+487 GFAEPT
-494 FAGEFKLVNQRVVGQ
+494 FAGEFTLVNQRVVGQ
-509 DHLKLVLGLNNQLI
+509 DHLKLVFALQDQLI

-530 KPLKASPSASKLSTN
+530 PPLDGQPQRVRVVYKPALN
-545 QRLTTMQVSKP
+545 DYGGQQ
-556 CSSWWSTLRR
+556 TLQ
-566 CLRLHAACGVQ
+566 LMVEYIEAMS

>member
-1 MRIEERQITRHLGLD
+1 MRVEQRQPTQRLGLD
-16 DDLLDRIFSARGIAE
+16 DDLLDRIFSARGVDD
-31 PSQLERGLTNLLS
+31 PSQLERGLANLLS

-49 DIDIAAARLADAV
+49 EIDVAAARLADAV

-108 YGLSPEIVQLA
+108 YGLSPEIVRLA
-119 ATRAPTVIVTVDNGV
+119 ATRAPNVIVTVDNGV

-228 ADVVSLDQN
+228 ADVVPLDQN

-243 QGLLR
+243 HGLLR

-293 MSVGIRCLITDD
+293 MSVGIRCLVTND
-305 PAEAGQLAAE
+305 PAEASQLAAE
-315 LNSLNQTRREIEQGM
+315 LDGLNQTRREIEQGM

-369 REKYHRPTIVF
+369 REKFHRPAIVF

-407 GIATRLPGMLPKFGG
+407 SIATRLPGMLPKFGG

-459 LLTDGS
+459 LFTDGS
-465 LTQEQMNLQTVAT
+465 LTQAQMNLQTVAT
-478 LADAGPWGS
+478 LADAGPWGN
-487 GFAEPRL
+487 GFAEPL
-494 FAGEFKLVNQRVVGQ
+494 FSGEFKLVNQRVVGQ
-509 DHLKLVLGLNNQLI
+509 DHLKLVLGLNDQLI

-530 KPLKASPSASKLSTN
+530 KPLEGQPEHVK
-545 QRLTTMQVSKP
+545 VVYKP
-556 CSSWWSTLRR
+556 ALNDYAGQQTLQ
-566 CLRLHAACGVQ
+566 LMVEYIEAMS

>member
-1 MRIEERQITRHLGLD
+1 MRIETRQPVNRLGLD
-16 DDLLDRIFSARGIAE
+16 DDLLDRVFAARGITE
-31 PSQLERGLTNLLS
+31 PAQLERGLSNLLS

-49 DIDIAAARLADAV
+49 EIDQAAKRLADAV
-62 EQNQNILIVG
+62 VEDQKILIVG

-91 MGAVNVDFLV
+91 MGARQVDFLV

-119 ATRAPTVIVTVDNGV
+119 AAMEPRVIVTVDNGV
-134 ASVDGVAMA
+134 ASVGGVALA
-143 NEAGIDVVVTDH
+143 NELGIDVVVTDH

-161 LPDAHALVNPN
+161 LPDAFALVNPN
-172 VGDNAFASKSMAG
+172 VGGSSFGSKAMAG

-190 YLLSWVRQTLRQ
+190 YLLSWVRQALRQ
-202 REYFA
+202 RQHFV
-207 SRQIPEPN
+207 SRGIDEPN

-228 ADVVSLDQN
+228 ADVVPLDHN

-248 IRRGMT
+248 IQRGMT

-267 DLTTLSAADMGFA
+267 DLTTLSASDMGFA

-293 MSVGIRCLITDD
+293 MSVGIRCLVTDD

-315 LNSLNQTRREIEQGM
+315 LDGLNQTRREIEQGM

-342 PAPDEMGI
+342 PDPDEMGI

-369 REKYHRPTIVF
+369 REKFHRPAIVF
-380 ADASDTSDELKGSA
+380 ADASEGSDELKGSA
-394 RSIDGLNIRDVLD
+394 RSIDGLNIRDLLD
-407 GIATRLPGMLPKFGG
+407 SIATKRPGMLLKFGG

-434 HLARFQKAF
+434 HLPRFQTAF

-459 LLTDGS
+459 LLTDGE
-465 LTQEQMNLQTVAT
+465 LAKEALNLDTVAK
-478 LADAGPWGS
+478 LANAGPWGN
-487 GFAEPRL
+487 GFAEPT
-494 FAGEFKLVNQRVVGQ
+494 FAGEFTLVNQRVVGQ
-509 DHLKLVLGLNNQLI
+509 DHLKLVFALQDQLI

-530 KPLKASPSASKLSTN
+530 PPLDGQPQRVRVVYKPALN
-545 QRLTTMQVSKP
+545 DYGGQQ
-556 CSSWWSTLRR
+556 TLQ
-566 CLRLHAACGVQ
+566 LMVEYIEAMS

>member
-1 MRIEERQITRHLGLD
+1 MRIEQRQPTQHLGLD
-16 DDLLDRIFSARGIAE
+16 DDLLDRVFSARGIND
-31 PSQLERGLTNLLS
+31 PSQLERGLVNLLS

-49 DIDIAAARLADAV
+49 EIDIAAARLADAV
-62 EQNQNILIVG
+62 EQNQKILIVG

-91 MGAVNVDFLV
+91 MGATNVDFLV

-119 ATRAPTVIVTVDNGV
+119 ATLAPNVIVTVDNGV
-134 ASVDGVAMA
+134 ASVDGVALA
-143 NEAGIDVVVTDH
+143 NEMGIDVVVTDH

-202 REYFA
+202 RDYFA
-207 SRQIPEPN
+207 SRQMPEPN

-228 ADVVSLDQN
+228 ADVVPLDQN

-248 IRRGMT
+248 IRRGKT

-267 DLTTLSAADMGFA
+267 DLSTLSASDMGFA

-293 MSVGIRCLITDD
+293 MSVGIRCLVTDD

-315 LNSLNQTRREIEQGM
+315 LDSLNQTRREIEQGM

-369 REKYHRPTIVF
+369 REKFHRPAIVF

-407 GIATRLPGMLPKFGG
+407 SIATRLPGMLPKFGG

-443 DKAVRAAVTP
+443 DKAVRAAVTQ

-465 LTQEQMNLQTVAT
+465 LKQEQLNLQTVAT
-478 LADAGPWGS
+478 LADAGPWGN
-487 GFAEPRL
+487 GFAEPL

-509 DHLKLVLGLNNQLI
+509 DHLKLVLGLNDQLI

-530 KPLKASPSASKLSTN
+530 KPLGGQPEHVN
-545 QRLTTMQVSKP
+545 VVYKP
-556 CSSWWSTLRR
+556 ALNDYAGQQTLQ
-566 CLRLHAACGVQ
+566 LMVEYIEAMS

>member
-1 MRIEERQITRHLGLD
+1 MRIETRQSVNRLGLD
-16 DDLLDRIFSARGIAE
+16 DDLLDRVFAARGITE
-31 PSQLERGLTNLLS
+31 PAQLERGLSNLLS

-49 DIDIAAARLADAV
+49 EIDQAAKRLADAV
-62 EQNQNILIVG
+62 VEDQKILIVG

-91 MGAVNVDFLV
+91 MGARQVDFLV

-119 ATRAPTVIVTVDNGV
+119 AAMEPRVIVTVDNGV
-134 ASVDGVAMA
+134 ASVGGVALA
-143 NEAGIDVVVTDH
+143 NELGIDVVVTDH

-161 LPDAHALVNPN
+161 LPNAFALVNPN
-172 VGDNAFASKSMAG
+172 VGGSSFGSKAMAG

-190 YLLSWVRQTLRQ
+190 YLLSWVRQALRQ
-202 REYFA
+202 RQHFV
-207 SRQIPEPN
+207 SRGIDEPN

-228 ADVVSLDQN
+228 ADVVPLDHN

-248 IRRGMT
+248 IQRGMT

-267 DLTTLSAADMGFA
+267 DLTTLSASDMGFA

-293 MSVGIRCLITDD
+293 MSVGIRCLVTDD

-315 LNSLNQTRREIEQGM
+315 LDGLNQTRREIEQGM

-342 PAPDEMGI
+342 PDPDEMGI

-369 REKYHRPTIVF
+369 REKFHRPAIVF
-380 ADASDTSDELKGSA
+380 ADASEGSDELKGSA
-394 RSIDGLNIRDVLD
+394 RSIDGLNIRDLLD
-407 GIATRLPGMLPKFGG
+407 SIATKRPGMLLKFGG

-434 HLARFQKAF
+434 HLPRFQTAF

-459 LLTDGS
+459 LLTDGE
-465 LTQEQMNLQTVAT
+465 LAKEALNLDTVAK
-478 LADAGPWGS
+478 LANAGPWGN
-487 GFAEPRL
+487 GFAEPT
-494 FAGEFKLVNQRVVGQ
+494 FAGEFTLVNQRVVGQ
-509 DHLKLVLGLNNQLI
+509 DHLKLVFALQDQLI

-530 KPLKASPSASKLSTN
+530 PPLEGQPQRVRVVYKPALN
-545 QRLTTMQVSKP
+545 DYGGQQ
-556 CSSWWSTLRR
+556 TLQ
-566 CLRLHAACGVQ
+566 LMVEYIEAMS

>member
-1 MRIEERQITRHLGLD
+1 MRIETRQPVNRLGLD
-16 DDLLDRIFSARGIAE
+16 DDLLDRVFAARGITE
-31 PSQLERGLTNLLS
+31 PAQLERGLSNLLS

-49 DIDIAAARLADAV
+49 EIDQAAKRLADAV
-62 EQNQNILIVG
+62 VEDQKILIVG

-91 MGAVNVDFLV
+91 MGARQVDFLV

-119 ATRAPTVIVTVDNGV
+119 AAMEPRVIVTVDNGV
-134 ASVDGVAMA
+134 ASVGGVALA
-143 NEAGIDVVVTDH
+143 NELGIDVVVTDH

-161 LPDAHALVNPN
+161 LPNAFALVNPN
-172 VGDNAFASKSMAG
+172 VGGSSFGSKAMAG

-190 YLLSWVRQTLRQ
+190 YLLSWVRQALRQ
-202 REYFA
+202 RQHFV
-207 SRQIPEPN
+207 SRGIDEPN

-228 ADVVSLDQN
+228 ADVVPLDHN

-243 QGLLR
+243 QGMLR
-248 IRRGMT
+248 IQRGMT

-267 DLTTLSAADMGFA
+267 DLTTLSASDMGFA

-293 MSVGIRCLITDD
+293 MSVGIRCLVTDD

-315 LNSLNQTRREIEQGM
+315 LDGLNQTRREIEQGM

-342 PAPDEMGI
+342 PDPDEMGI

-369 REKYHRPTIVF
+369 REKFHRPAIVF
-380 ADASDTSDELKGSA
+380 ADASEGSDELKGSA
-394 RSIDGLNIRDVLD
+394 RSIDGLNIRDLLD
-407 GIATRLPGMLPKFGG
+407 SIATKRPGMLLKFGG

-434 HLARFQKAF
+434 HLPRFQTAF

-459 LLTDGS
+459 LLTDGE
-465 LTQEQMNLQTVAT
+465 LAKEALNLDTVAK
-478 LADAGPWGS
+478 LANAGPWGN
-487 GFAEPRL
+487 GFAEPT
-494 FAGEFKLVNQRVVGQ
+494 FAGEFTLVNQRVVGQ
-509 DHLKLVLGLNNQLI
+509 DHLKLVFALQDQLI

-530 KPLKASPSASKLSTN
+530 PPLDGQPQRVRVVYKPALN
-545 QRLTTMQVSKP
+545 DYGGQQ
-556 CSSWWSTLRR
+556 TLQ
-566 CLRLHAACGVQ
+566 LMVEYIEAMS

>member
-1 MRIEERQITRHLGLD
+1 MRIEQRQPTQHLGLD
-16 DDLLDRIFSARGIAE
+16 DDLLDRVFSARGIND
-31 PSQLERGLTNLLS
+31 PSQLERGLVNLLS

-49 DIDIAAARLADAV
+49 EIDIAAARLADAV
-62 EQNQNILIVG
+62 EQNQKILIVG

-91 MGAVNVDFLV
+91 MGATNVDFLV

-108 YGLSPEIVQLA
+108 YGLSPEIVQFA
-119 ATRAPTVIVTVDNGV
+119 ATLAPNVIVTVDNGV
-134 ASVDGVAMA
+134 ASVDGVALA
-143 NEAGIDVVVTDH
+143 NEMGIDVVVTDH

-202 REYFA
+202 RDYFA

-228 ADVVSLDQN
+228 ADVVPLDQN

-248 IRRGMT
+248 IRRGKT

-267 DLTTLSAADMGFA
+267 DLSTLSASDMGFA

-293 MSVGIRCLITDD
+293 MSVGIRCLVTDD

-315 LNSLNQTRREIEQGM
+315 LDSLNQTRREIEQGM

-369 REKYHRPTIVF
+369 REKFHRPAIVF

-407 GIATRLPGMLPKFGG
+407 SIATRLPGMLPKFGG

-443 DKAVRAAVTP
+443 DKAVRAAVTQ

-465 LTQEQMNLQTVAT
+465 LKQEQLNLQTVAT
-478 LADAGPWGS
+478 LADAGPWGN
-487 GFAEPRL
+487 GFAEPL

-509 DHLKLVLGLNNQLI
+509 DHLKLVLGLNDQLI

-530 KPLKASPSASKLSTN
+530 KPLDGQPGHVN
-545 QRLTTMQVSKP
+545 VVYKP
-556 CSSWWSTLRR
+556 ALNDYAGQQTLQ
-566 CLRLHAACGVQ
+566 LMVEYIEAMS

>member
-1 MRIEERQITRHLGLD
+1 MRVEQRQPTQRLGLD
-16 DDLLDRIFSARGIAE
+16 DDLLDRIFSSRGIDD
-31 PSQLERGLTNLLS
+31 PSQLERGLANLLS

-49 DIDIAAARLADAV
+49 EIDVAAARLADAV

-108 YGLSPEIVQLA
+108 YGLSPEIVRLA
-119 ATRAPTVIVTVDNGV
+119 ATRAPNVIVTVDNGV

-228 ADVVSLDQN
+228 ADVVPLDQN

-243 QGLLR
+243 HGLLR

-293 MSVGIRCLITDD
+293 MSVGIRCLVTND
-305 PAEAGQLAAE
+305 PAEASQLAAE
-315 LNSLNQTRREIEQGM
+315 LDGLNQTRREIEQGM

-369 REKYHRPTIVF
+369 REKFHRPAIVF

-407 GIATRLPGMLPKFGG
+407 SIATRLPGMLPKFGG

-465 LTQEQMNLQTVAT
+465 LTQAQMNLQTVAT
-478 LADAGPWGS
+478 LADAGPWGN
-487 GFAEPRL
+487 GFAEPL
-494 FAGEFKLVNQRVVGQ
+494 FSGEFKLVNQRVVGQ
-509 DHLKLVLGLNNQLI
+509 DHLKLVLGLNDQLI

-530 KPLKASPSASKLSTN
+530 KPLEGQPEHVK
-545 QRLTTMQVSKP
+545 VVYKP
-556 CSSWWSTLRR
+556 ALNDYAGQQTLQ
-566 CLRLHAACGVQ
+566 LMVEYIEAMS